1 MPATQ
6 TGSATPDQ
14 PAEPAPAA
22 APEPTASYR
31 LWVDGARHQVEGA
44 WLGASLLSVL
54 RDTLDLTT
62 VKDAC
67 EQGRCGS
74 CSVMMDG
81 RLVASC
87 TVLAADAEGAE
98 VISAAGLRPS
108 GPARAVRAAFV
119 REGAVQC
126 GYCTPGMVVAVT
138 DLLARRPDADDG
150 EIREALSG
158 NICRCTGYG
167 RILAAVRAVQDE
179 RRAP

>member
-1 MPATQ
+1 MPATD
-6 TGSATPDQ
+6 TGSTPG
-14 PAEPAPAA
+14 AALELAPGL
-22 APEPTASYR
+22 APEPTVSYQLR
-31 LWVDGARHQVEGA
+31 VDGARHQVHGA

-74 CSVMMDG
+74 CSVLLDG

-87 TVLAADAEGAE
+87 TVLAADAEDAE
-98 VISAAGLRPS
+98 VTSVAGLRPS
-108 GPARAVRAAFV
+108 GPARAVAAAFV

-150 EIREALSG
+150 EVREALSG

-179 RRAP
+179 RAGR